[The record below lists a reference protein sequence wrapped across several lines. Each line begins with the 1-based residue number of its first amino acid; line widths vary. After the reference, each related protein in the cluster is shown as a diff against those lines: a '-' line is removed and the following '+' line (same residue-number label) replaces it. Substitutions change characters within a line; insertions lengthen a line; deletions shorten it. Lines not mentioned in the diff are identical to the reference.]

1 MLMVTLTPA
10 LHSHTQ
16 LAVVPLSPEAF
27 EGGITPDPEPTR
39 DITLILLPT
48 PQQEMAPACHSAL
61 LPSPSAVPHRHLLP
75 GPKMI
80 HLEYFLLQTLLTPIE
95 VNGLTE

>member
-10 LHSHTQ
+10 LLSHTE
-16 LAVVPLSPEAF
+16 LAMVPLSKEAF
-27 EGGITPDPEPTR
+27 EGGVTPDPKPTR

-75 GPKMI
+75 DPKMI
-80 HLEYFLLQTLLTPIE
+80 HLEYFLLQTLLAPIE